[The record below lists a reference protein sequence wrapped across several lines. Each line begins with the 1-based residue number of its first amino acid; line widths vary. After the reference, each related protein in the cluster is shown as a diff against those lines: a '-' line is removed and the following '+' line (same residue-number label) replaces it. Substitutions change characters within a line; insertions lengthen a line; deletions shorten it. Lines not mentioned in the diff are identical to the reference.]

1 MSIRIGIIGAG
12 LSGLT
17 AANDLLKRNK
27 DLDVTV
33 LEANDRVGGRTLT
46 INVDGNNYDMGAAWI
61 GKTQTYAIELAH

>member
-46 INVDGNNYDMGAAWI
+46 INIDGSNYDMGAAWI
-61 GKTQTYAIELAH
+61 GKTQNYAIELAH